1 MATAAEHFVNTMWDP
16 ACACFAAGT
25 AEDGVTRNPTL
36 ALDAQVWPLTAL
48 PGAARKFASAVTT
61 AELRMSVDQG
71 FSYGEDRDGV
81 WTEGTGQM
89 ALLMEL
95 LGRTGKAK
103 SLIAVIESQKS
114 PDGGF
119 YATSVRE
126 LPTGFVS
133 DTDPTKP
140 RLYFRLPHLGA
151 ASWAALAE
159 RGFNPFT
166 ATKGLP

>member
-1 MATAAEHFVNTMWDP
+1 
-16 ACACFAAGT
+16 
-25 AEDGVTRNPTL
+25 
-36 ALDAQVWPLTAL
+36 
-48 PGAARKFASAVTT
+48 
-61 AELRMSVDQG
+61 MSVDEG

-89 ALLMEL
+89 ALLMKL
-95 LGRTGKAK
+95 LGRTGKAE
-103 SLIAVIESQKS
+103 SLIAVIESQRS

-126 LPTGFVS
+126 LPTGFVL

-140 RLYFRLPHLGA
+140 RLYFRLSHLGA

-166 ATKGLP
+166 VTKGLP